1 MLVFLFVGLFL
12 SASLLGFLSQAE
24 WLLHVSTLLPRG
36 FFFGFHMVSMRLP
49 RGFHVVSCWFP
60 ADFHAASAW
69 FQFGSHTV
77 SIWVPPY
84 GFLAVSIWFPHG
96 FHMASFWFPHSCHL
110 DSAWFP
116 RGFLIKFPCGFRM
129 VSLWLPAGFQL
140 VFHLASSWFLHGF
153 ARLRPHD
160 CAIASLPAPRCCEC
174 IGVSAAPSSFQP
186 DVLLARQTPP
196 PGIESGSSA

>member
-1 MLVFLFVGLFL
+1 MVSV
-12 SASLLGFLSQAE
+12 
-24 WLLHVSTLLPRG
+24 WLPH
-36 FFFGFHMVSMRLP
+36 GFHLDSTWL
-49 RGFHVVSCWFP
+49 
-60 ADFHAASAW
+60 
-69 FQFGSHTV
+69 
-77 SIWVPPY
+77 PY
-84 GFLAVSIWFPHG
+84 GFLVVSIWFPHG

-116 RGFLIKFPCGFRM
+116 RGFLIKFPCGFHM

-174 IGVSAAPSSFQP
+174 IGVSAVPSSFLFLFASLRFQP

-196 PGIESGSSA
+196 PGIEPGSPA